1 MAPLPTVR
9 EDATEDD
16 DAETPRETTPLAPH
30 PGQPAAK
37 FPSPRWRGAL
47 AISAVGIASVLGL
60 GAVTGQF
67 SCGDDCV
74 QVEPSIDS
82 LDSSPIKV
90 EALVE
95 SISVPWAE
103 FKKRFGKHYDADEDV
118 KRKAWF
124 ERRVAELDRFAR
136 SAQYSRILAKGDPL

>member
-1 MAPLPTVR
+1 M
-9 EDATEDD
+9 
-16 DAETPRETTPLAPH
+16 
-30 PGQPAAK
+30 
-37 FPSPRWRGAL
+37 
-47 AISAVGIASVLGL
+47 LGL
-60 GAVTGQF
+60 GVVTGQF

-90 EALVE
+90 EALVA

-136 SAQYSRILAKGDPL
+136 SAQYSQILAKGEAL